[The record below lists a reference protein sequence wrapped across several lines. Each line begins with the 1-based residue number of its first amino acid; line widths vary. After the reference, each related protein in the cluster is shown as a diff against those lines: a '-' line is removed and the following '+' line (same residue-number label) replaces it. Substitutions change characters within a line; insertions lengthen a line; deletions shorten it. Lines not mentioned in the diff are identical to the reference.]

1 MGQVLFPNTN
11 PELSTPLL
19 TLEYVQGEIINTFLS
34 TAAGHLSSWL
44 LSLSNKFRRGEMFS
58 RLLCLSIE
66 MKQKEK
72 LGEDLLLTSAQDSHY
87 YSDMR
92 YTLLLN
98 SPTEYCMLEEEAGAL
113 CYAKNRV

>member
-1 MGQVLFPNTN
+1 
-11 PELSTPLL
+11 
-19 TLEYVQGEIINTFLS
+19 
-34 TAAGHLSSWL
+34 
-44 LSLSNKFRRGEMFS
+44 MFS

-72 LGEDLLLTSAQDSHY
+72 LGEDLLLTSAQGPHY

-98 SPTEYCMLEEEAGAL
+98 SPTEYCVLEEEAGAL